1 MRTVRSWRCCGRC
14 QGRLKGSTPARIEA
28 VFPLALSQ
36 PSLHS
41 TWLPLD
47 WLLVVPCPLCGRAR
61 GHSNVLCQGCR
72 DQLKL
77 PDGGLKGQH
86 PMPWWAA
93 GSYDGALR
101 RRLLILR
108 KQPRPPALMALLA
121 GMQPALASRPKRPLL
136 VPIPSWKK
144 HPNPLPALL
153 CRCFARR
160 LGLARAELLARSHP
174 VLGQH
179 HLGRAARLANQRGSF
194 VCLRPPRQGEARRRP
209 LLLVDDILTS
219 GATAEAAAVALRE
232 GGWRVEG
239 LLCLARTP
247 ARRDLK

>member
-1 MRTVRSWRCCGRC
+1 MLTARSWPCCGRY
-14 QGRLKGSTPARIEA
+14 QGRLEGSTPARIEA

-36 PSLHS
+36 PALGP
-41 TWLPLD
+41 TWLPIH

-61 GHSNVLCQGCR
+61 GHRNGLCQDCLE
-72 DQLKL
+72 QLDL
-77 PDGGLKGQH
+77 PDGGLHGNH
-86 PMPWWAA
+86 PLPWWAA

-101 RRLLILR
+101 RRLLSLR
-108 KQPRPPALMALLA
+108 RQPRPPALMALLA
-121 GMQPALASRPKRPLL
+121 AMDPALAKAPKRPLL

-144 HPNPLPALL
+144 NPNPLPSLL
-153 CRCFARR
+153 CLCFARR
-160 LGLARAELLARSHP
+160 LGLSRATLLARRHP

-179 HLGRAARLANQRGSF
+179 RLGRAARLANQRGSF
-194 VCLRPPRQGEARRRP
+194 LCLRPPRQGEARRRP

-219 GATAEAAAVALRE
+219 GATAEAAAAALRE

-247 ARRDLK
+247 ARRDLR